1 MNDIEENKLELTPQ
15 QEQFR
20 RKIVSP
26 LNFWW
31 FLLTG
36 VPAGWIA
43 GMRLKA
49 LKATEATTSI
59 PFKFLNKNPF
69 KSIYFAVQSM
79 AAELSTAALVLLH
92 CHGYKPSIAYIIV
105 DLEAK
110 FVKKATGRTF
120 FTCEGGHLVKDAVD
134 HCLTT
139 GEPAVVSLKTIGK
152 MADGTVVSEFV
163 FSWSLKQRSK
173 VS

>member
-1 MNDIEENKLELTPQ
+1 MNDIAENKLELNPQ

-20 RKIVSP
+20 RKIINP

-43 GMRLKA
+43 GMRLKELQA
-49 LKATEATTSI
+49 SKATTSI

-105 DLEAK
+105 GLEAK

-120 FTCEGGHLVKDAVD
+120 FTCESGNLVKEAVD

-139 GEPAVVSLKTIGK
+139 GEPAVVSLQTIGK
-152 MADGTVVSEFV
+152 MDDGTVVSEFV

>member
-1 MNDIEENKLELTPQ
+1 MNDIAQTKMDLTPQ

-20 RKIVSP
+20 QKIASP
-26 LNFWW
+26 INFWW
-31 FLLTG
+31 FLLTS

-43 GMRLKA
+43 GMRLRE
-49 LKATEATTSI
+49 LKATGAITSI

-110 FVKKATGRTF
+110 FVKKAIGRTF
-120 FTCEGGHLVKDAVD
+120 FTCEDGHLVKDAVN

-152 MADGTVVSEFV
+152 MKDGTVVSEFV
-163 FSWSLKQRSK
+163 FSWSLKQRSQ